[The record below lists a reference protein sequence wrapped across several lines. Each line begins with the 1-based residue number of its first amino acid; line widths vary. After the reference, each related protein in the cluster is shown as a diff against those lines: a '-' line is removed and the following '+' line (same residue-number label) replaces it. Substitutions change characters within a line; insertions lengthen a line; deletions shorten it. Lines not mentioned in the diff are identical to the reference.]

1 MQRVFCHLQEANLG
15 TTNKARQAKTKIE
28 GSTLKHLNKAQI
40 KLPKRLVL
48 KVNKAPEPSV
58 AVLKRNV
65 RENCSILLQPCIC
78 I

>member
-15 TTNKARQAKTKIE
+15 TTNRARQAKTKIE

-40 KLPKRLVL
+40 KLPKRFGLESEQ
-48 KVNKAPEPSV
+48 NSPCV